1 MPFFTGK
8 RPFSARRK
16 RCRPAIALPRWREL
30 RPCRRLQGREGTDAP
45 YSSICHKS
53 RRQPVSAAIGF
64 FFLNFCTEP
73 NGAKS
78 PCLRDF
84 FHPRHRTRYSFCLY
98 IFQSA
103 IQIVLQPI
111 VKFYSSLYCFDS
123 PDMPKNF
130 LPFPATPLLLKA
142 QALPLNQYPQKK
154 HLIPIRWESFYL

>member
-16 RCRPAIALPRWREL
+16 RCRPAIALPRRREL
-30 RPCRRLQGREGTDAP
+30 RPCRRLQGRKGTGAP

-84 FHPRHRTRYSFCLY
+84 FILAIEPVTVSAY
-98 IFQSA
+98 IFFNLQYRSYCSRSSNFTVPS
-103 IQIVLQPI
+103 IVLILPI
-111 VKFYSSLYCFDS
+111 CQKAFSR
-123 PDMPKNF
+123 
-130 LPFPATPLLLKA
+130 FPP
-142 QALPLNQYPQKK
+142 
-154 HLIPIRWESFYL
+154 RRSC